1 MVGTVKD
8 LEKTTRVPARLWKAA
23 EEPAPLPKA
32 IPAADKFSWD
42 GMGLDPNAE
51 SEEHRA
57 QRRAEIQKEGAAAAI
72 LWKKRSQEKNWTE
85 VKADLSVYAYSGGVV
100 SVDPR
105 REKSYVEAVLLG
117 LGLGPRKPGEPIPE
131 QFKHL
136 TEYDI
141 AALREVNARKAA
153 VYWVEGSPRT
163 TVRFMKHDTIPTGP
177 PVKVPPH
184 NLKGEAAQ
192 WVDDQLESE
201 HKRGQLERGNSA
213 WGSPPFPTK
222 AFEAHRKQR
231 KRRMVIDYRAVNKR
245 TRRAVYYV
253 RRQEDV
259 KAEAAGSAF
268 LTFLDAVTGF
278 NQVVNTQRAREM
290 LAVLSRSGC
299 WLPRCLTF
307 GPHNGPEDFSYVVDR
322 LFSGGGKS
330 RRRFCS
336 TWLAYVDDITVRS
349 GRYAGG
355 RLYTDEEYAEL
366 VRTAVIKPQDGR
378 QSLSEVLKEAGF
390 DLVEDKLGVELPDGR
405 KKKPPKDGR
414 VKPLDVP
421 NFDNAKRDTNAPYA
435 HAAHMSGSGSSG
447 DVACQSIKNKVFF
460 EAWPYISEWIKSN
473 RDKMKR
479 RLVEKMCRR
488 QRTHPLQVAFYRLRL
503 AVARRRQGWGY
514 GDPQNP
520 TDPYRGWDN
529 FFWLDTFE
537 GPRTIEEEWVLRSL
551 HSMHAPHRFH
561 DQAVAR
567 AERVYAERERIR
579 LQPDND
585 YERFMSDV
593 ELRELRQRR
602 LDYVDESDV
611 ENSDSSDEDTT
622 LLWGRTLG
630 WQAEADL
637 EAHDARVASDAEW
650 LEQNLRW
657 HEDARQEQEERDALS
672 DVD

>member
-1 MVGTVKD
+1 
-8 LEKTTRVPARLWKAA
+8 
-23 EEPAPLPKA
+23 
-32 IPAADKFSWD
+32 
-42 GMGLDPNAE
+42 
-51 SEEHRA
+51 
-57 QRRAEIQKEGAAAAI
+57 
-72 LWKKRSQEKNWTE
+72 
-85 VKADLSVYAYSGGVV
+85 
-100 SVDPR
+100 
-105 REKSYVEAVLLG
+105 
-117 LGLGPRKPGEPIPE
+117 
-131 QFKHL
+131 
-136 TEYDI
+136 
-141 AALREVNARKAA
+141 
-153 VYWVEGSPRT
+153 
-163 TVRFMKHDTIPTGP
+163 
-177 PVKVPPH
+177 
-184 NLKGEAAQ
+184 
-192 WVDDQLESE
+192 
-201 HKRGQLERGNSA
+201 
-213 WGSPPFPTK
+213 
-222 AFEAHRKQR
+222 
-231 KRRMVIDYRAVNKR
+231 MVIDYRAVNKR

-322 LFSGGGKS
+322 LFSGGGKA

-435 HAAHMSGSGSSG
+435 HAAHISGSGSSG
-447 DVACQSIKNKVFF
+447 DVACQSLKNKAFF

-488 QRTHPLQVAFYRLRL
+488 QRTHLLQVAFYRLRL
-503 AVARRRQGWGY
+503 AVVRQRQGWGY